1 MYQKLMH
8 LPNFLIIKVVLWFDE
23 TIHDFVFVST
33 MDKLNQHQLA
43 KSTIL
48 SKHPL
53 IIKVNNTFYHI
64 KQLNENDFHLINFC
78 LNVFENDFQ
87 YNDMVLE
94 NYFTYQS
101 KEI

>member
-1 MYQKLMH
+1 MQQKLLH
-8 LPNFLIIKVVLWFDE
+8 LPNFLIVKVVLWFEE
-23 TIHDFVFVST
+23 TIHDFIFVST
-33 MDKLNQHQLA
+33 MDKLNQYQLT

-53 IIKVNNTFYHI
+53 IIKTNNTFYHI

-78 LNVFENDFQ
+78 LNAFENDFQ

-94 NYFTYQS
+94 NYFMYQS